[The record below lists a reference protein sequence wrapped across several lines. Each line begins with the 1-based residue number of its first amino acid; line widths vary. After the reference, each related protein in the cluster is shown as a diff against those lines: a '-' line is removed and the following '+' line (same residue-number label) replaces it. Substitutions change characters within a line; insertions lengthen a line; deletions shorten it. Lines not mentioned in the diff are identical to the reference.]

1 MDRSAVPDVLGS
13 VDDGITCPRLIP
25 SRAAVGSN
33 GTTLGSM
40 LQQQGFQ
47 PMGMKVAAITTLSC
61 TIAKHLADG
70 FVSTGMRRLTKCKTA
85 IDFGEYCTCLL
96 RGL

>member
-1 MDRSAVPDVLGS
+1 
-13 VDDGITCPRLIP
+13 
-25 SRAAVGSN
+25 
-33 GTTLGSM
+33 
-40 LQQQGFQ
+40 
-47 PMGMKVAAITTLSC
+47 MGMKVAAITTLSC